1 MLFQCFFSCL
11 LLCHSAEGANN
22 DDSRSSEIDTIAGAY
37 VTEGS
42 PGFAIAVISQG
53 ELIFLKGY
61 GLAEIKSGRSI
72 DVDSSFRLASVSKQF
87 TAIAIAMLAERGK
100 LKYEDEVSLYLKKL
114 PWKGVTIHH
123 LIYHTSGLPDY
134 MELVTQHWRKE
145 QRPVN
150 RKINITWV

>member
-1 MLFQCFFSCL
+1 M
-11 LLCHSAEGANN
+11 
-22 DDSRSSEIDTIAGAY
+22 
-37 VTEGS
+37 TEGS

-100 LKYEDEVSLYLKKL
+100 LKYEDDVSLYLKKL

-123 LIYHTSGLPDY
+123 LI
-134 MELVTQHWRKE
+134 
-145 QRPVN
+145 
-150 RKINITWV
+150 